1 MTREEILE
9 SIQGV
14 FREELENPSL
24 QLRFETTASDVIGW
38 DSLTHVQL
46 ISAVESVFKI
56 RFSSKEIF
64 QWKNVGEMVG
74 SVVNKIAS
82 MK

>member
-24 QLRFETTASDVIGW
+24 
-38 DSLTHVQL
+38 QL